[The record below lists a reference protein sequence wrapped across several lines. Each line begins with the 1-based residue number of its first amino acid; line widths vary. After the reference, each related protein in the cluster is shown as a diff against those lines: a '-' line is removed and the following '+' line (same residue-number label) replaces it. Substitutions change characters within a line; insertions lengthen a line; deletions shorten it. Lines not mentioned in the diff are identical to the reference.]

1 MDCEGAATSLVRATP
16 LHWRHPGRPILAL
29 VLHDRA
35 DTPQS
40 TGVRLIMRCIE
51 QLAIAVIALEC
62 ALRSPIIPPNR
73 GPPGPLSVQPFSS
86 AAVVGVVSFP
96 HSRLRIHHFGVAS
109 GEAEILPPRLVT
121 PSGDT

>member
-1 MDCEGAATSLVRATP
+1 MDCEGAATSLGRATP
-16 LHWRHPGRPILAL
+16 LPGRPPGRPILAL

-62 ALRSPIIPPNR
+62 APTSPLLQDDPLANLGEVAFCSLCPPTAFR
-73 GPPGPLSVQPFSS
+73 VPALAHP
-86 AAVVGVVSFP
+86 
-96 HSRLRIHHFGVAS
+96 
-109 GEAEILPPRLVT
+109 
-121 PSGDT
+121 